1 MSRIDAAEA
10 LVAGY
15 NHAGRRLTLRELRRR
30 RGLSIRAVEAE
41 TGYNRASLSKIERG
55 IELPNP
61 AIMLAL
67 SDLYGVPPE
76 EWQVVVEYQIAEE
89 WAA

>member
-1 MSRIDAAEA
+1 MSRIEHAEA
-10 LVAGY
+10 FLEGC
-15 NHAGRRLTLRELRRR
+15 NRAGRGLTLRELRHR
-30 RGLSIRAVEAE
+30 RGLSIRAVEAQ

-76 EWQVVVEYQIAEE
+76 EWRLAIEYRIAEE
-89 WAA
+89 LAA